1 MTSVNK
7 RSILIEVMKTCLS
20 GERSICLFKSKVRR
34 VEAVYLQK
42 SMGSNDSLH
51 VSHQPGSR
59 FLEMVQTM
67 L

>member
-1 MTSVNK
+1 MTPVNK
-7 RSILIEVMKTCLS
+7 RSILIKVMKTCLS
-20 GERSICLFKSKVRR
+20 GERSICLFKPEVRR
-34 VEAVYLQK
+34 VEAVYCK
-42 SMGSNDSLH
+42 ESMGSNDGLH